1 METTIIVINGKGGV
15 GKDWCINQL
24 ISKMGEE
31 LIENISSIDPI
42 KKIASEYGYDDSK
55 KTNKSRKFLS
65 DLKAAFTE
73 WNELPMVHTIRS
85 VRDAINAER
94 NKKVVFVHIREPEE
108 IKKFIDSC
116 KIALM
121 VDNIKCNNDF
131 RIVTLLIIDPEDIN
145 TTTPKGIF
153 GNGSDDNVEK
163 FKYDYKFINDKING
177 KEDDFYDF
185 CIKNII
191 DTKEKSVIETTGAI
205 TVKSPHFVKEK

>member
-31 LIENISSIDPI
+31 KIENISSIDPI

-108 IKKFIDSC
+108 IKKFIKSC
-116 KIALM
+116 RISLM

-131 RIVTLLIIDPEDIN
+131 RIVTLLIIDEN
-145 TTTPKGIF
+145 TITPRTPF
-153 GNGSDDNVEK
+153 GNPSDDNVNN
-163 FKYDYKFINDKING
+163 FKYDYTFINDKING

-185 CIKNII
+185 VLKNII
-191 DTKEKSVIETTGAI
+191 DAKEKSVIETTGAI
-205 TVKSPHFVKEK
+205 TVKSPHFVREK